1 MSPRRERISTLVI
14 MLVIA
19 MLLSML
25 PMPEAIAPF
34 RPYWL
39 AIVLIYWALE
49 SQEAISIGLAFSLGI
64 VLDILS
70 GSLMGMHALSLV
82 VMIYLVQRFRARLR
96 FFPPWQQALA
106 VFVLLVNDQI
116 IRLWI
121 STLLGEPVPTWHYW
135 LSPLVGMLLWP
146 WIFLLL
152 DRIRSGRRTPGP

>member
-1 MSPRRERISTLVI
+1 MSPRKERISTLVM
-14 MLVIA
+14 MLIIA

-25 PMPEAIAPF
+25 RLPEAIEPA

-39 AIVLIYWALE
+39 AIVLIYWTLE
-49 SQEAISIGLAFSLGI
+49 SQELISIGLAFVLGI
-64 VLDILS
+64 MLDILS
-70 GSLMGMHALSLV
+70 GSLMGMHGLSLV
-82 VMIYLVQRFRARLR
+82 VIVYLVQRFRARLR

-106 VFVLLVNDQI
+106 IFVLLVNDQI
-116 IRLWI
+116 IRLWV

-152 DRIRSGRRTPGP
+152 DRIRAGRRQAGA

>member
-1 MSPRRERISTLVI
+1 MSPRKERTSTLVI

-19 MLLSML
+19 FLLSML
-25 PMPEAIAPF
+25 PLPGVIEPL

-39 AIVLIYWALE
+39 AIVLVYWALE
-49 SQEAISIGLAFSLGI
+49 SQGTVSIGLAFVLGI
-64 VLDILS
+64 ILDILS

-135 LSPLVGMLLWP
+135 LSPLVGMVLWP
-146 WIFLLL
+146 WVFLLL
-152 DRIRSGRRTPGP
+152 DRIRSGRRTAGA

>member
-1 MSPRRERISTLVI
+1 MSPRKERVSTLVF

-19 MLLSML
+19 LLLSIL
-25 PMPEAIAPF
+25 PLPEAIDPF

-39 AIVLIYWALE
+39 ALVLVYWALE
-49 SQEAISIGLAFSLGI
+49 SQETVSIGLAFVLGI

-96 FFPPWQQALA
+96 FFPAWQQALA

-121 STLLGEPVPTWHYW
+121 STLMGEAVPTWHYW

-146 WIFLLL
+146 WVFLLL
-152 DRIRSGRRTPGP
+152 DRIRSGRRNAAL